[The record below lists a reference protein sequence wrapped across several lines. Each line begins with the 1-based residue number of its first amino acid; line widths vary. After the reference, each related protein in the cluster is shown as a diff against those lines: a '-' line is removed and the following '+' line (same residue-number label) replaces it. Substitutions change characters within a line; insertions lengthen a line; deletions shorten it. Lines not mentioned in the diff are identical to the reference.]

1 MAFQKLQFNLLPKTK
16 MLNYSKSF
24 LAKVSQRRSV
34 RDFSDQVVP
43 IEIITNA
50 VKAAASAPSGANKQ
64 PWHFVI
70 VNDPFIKKDI
80 RLAAEKEEK
89 AFYSYRASDEWL
101 KDLEPFETNWS
112 KPFLEIAPSLIV
124 VFKKVYDVRKKQ
136 RKKNYYVNESV
147 GIACG
152 ILLTA
157 LHNSGLATLTH
168 TPSPMG
174 FLEKILKRPKNEKA
188 FLLIPVGFPSKDAE
202 QGLVHVLCGLA
213 SLPRSDE
220 VGASDARAVREED

>member
-1 MAFQKLQFNLLPKTK
+1 MAFQKLQFNLLPKSK

-24 LAKVSQRRSV
+24 LAKINQRRSV

-64 PWHFVI
+64 PWYFVI

-124 VFKKVYDVRKKQ
+124 VFKKAYDVRKKQ

-147 GIACG
+147 GISCG

-174 FLEKILKRPKNEKA
+174 FLEEVLKRPKNEKA

-202 QGLVHVLCGLA
+202 V
-213 SLPRSDE
+213 PRLTKKPFNE
-220 VGASDARAVREED
+220 VCDIL

>member
-16 MLNYSKSF
+16 MLNHSKSF
-24 LAKVSQRRSV
+24 LTKISSRRSV
-34 RDFSDQVVP
+34 RDFSEEAVP

-64 PWHFVI
+64 PWHFVV
-70 VNDPFIKKDI
+70 VNDPLIKKEI
-80 RLAAEKEEK
+80 RIAAEKEEK
-89 AFYSYRASDEWL
+89 AFYSYRASGEWL

-112 KPFLEIAPSLIV
+112 KPFLEVAPSLIV

-147 GIACG
+147 GIASG
-152 ILLTA
+152 ILLAA
-157 LHNSGLATLTH
+157 LHHSGLATLTH
-168 TPSPMG
+168 TPAPMG
-174 FLEKILKRPKNEKA
+174 FLEGILKRPKNEKA

-202 QGLVHVLCGLA
+202 VPRLA
-213 SLPRSDE
+213 KKSFNE
-220 VGASDARAVREED
+220 VCDIL

>member
-24 LAKVSQRRSV
+24 LTNISSRRSV
-34 RDFSDQVVP
+34 RDFSDEAVP
-43 IEIITNA
+43 TEIITNA

-64 PWHFVI
+64 PWHFVV
-70 VNDPFIKKDI
+70 VNDPLIKKEI
-80 RLAAEKEEK
+80 RIAAEKEEK
-89 AFYSYRASDEWL
+89 AFYSYRASGEWL

-112 KPFLEIAPSLIV
+112 KPFLEIAPSLII

-147 GIACG
+147 GIASG
-152 ILLTA
+152 ILLAA
-157 LHNSGLATLTH
+157 LHHSGLATLTH
-168 TPSPMG
+168 TPAPMG
-174 FLEKILKRPKNEKA
+174 FLEGILKRPKNEKA

-202 QGLVHVLCGLA
+202 VPRLA
-213 SLPRSDE
+213 KKSFNE
-220 VGASDARAVREED
+220 VCDIL

>member
-24 LAKVSQRRSV
+24 LTNISLRRSV
-34 RDFSDQVVP
+34 RDFSDEAVP
-43 IEIITNA
+43 TEIITNA

-64 PWHFVI
+64 PWHFVV
-70 VNDPFIKKDI
+70 VNDPLIKKEI
-80 RLAAEKEEK
+80 RMAAEKEEK
-89 AFYSYRASDEWL
+89 AFYSYRASGEWL

-147 GIACG
+147 GIASG
-152 ILLTA
+152 VLLAA
-157 LHNSGLATLTH
+157 LHHSGLATLTH
-168 TPSPMG
+168 TPAPMG
-174 FLEKILKRPKNEKA
+174 FLEGILKRPKNEKA

-202 QGLVHVLCGLA
+202 VPKLTKK
-213 SLPRSDE
+213 SFNE
-220 VGASDARAVREED
+220 VCDIL